1 MISPEGRSKEFA
13 MLRRLS
19 LLLFALALT
28 VISLGGLS
36 TPQAQASTCTRQCVL
51 VSCGLERCTLTDCST
66 VYIHVV
72 CGN

>member
-1 MISPEGRSKEFA
+1 MN
-13 MLRRLS
+13 RRLS

-36 TPQAQASTCTRQCVL
+36 TPQAQASQCTYHCTL

>member
-1 MISPEGRSKEFA
+1 MR
-13 MLRRLS
+13 RRLS
-19 LLLFALALT
+19 QIVFALSLT
-28 VISLGGLS
+28 TLSLGGLFA
-36 TPQAQASTCTRQCVL
+36 PQAQASQCTYHCEL